1 MIKTG
6 LGAQL
11 GYIIYTG
18 VVACVADLFTFP
30 LDTLKIKTGLNARIN
45 TFGTELNFI
54 SSFV

>member
-11 GYIIYTG
+11 GYIIYSG
-18 VVACVADLFTFP
+18 VVACVADLITFP